1 MRFAKVD
8 ACCLSLSRSQAARS
22 FPKQPRIDK
31 IRTHFRE
38 IESAGPENNGSSIH
52 GSGESGWLIAVG
64 YIPGNFIPAIL
75 RAKLGLPICLN
86 IFFICAYWR
95 SRLFTSC
102 TLVPEPREMRLRR
115 LPLITS

>member
-1 MRFAKVD
+1 MGGAVTVAFARDQRLVPLAFSSHTKALNV
-8 ACCLSLSRSQAARS
+8 QT
-22 FPKQPRIDK
+22 IDLRMNSNK
-31 IRTHFRE
+31 ASMWNRLYWQLTTSPLAPGLH
-38 IESAGPENNGSSIH
+38 
-52 GSGESGWLIAVG
+52 
-64 YIPGNFIPAIL
+64 IPGNFIPAIL

-102 TLVPEPREMRLRR
+102 TVVPEPREMRLRR